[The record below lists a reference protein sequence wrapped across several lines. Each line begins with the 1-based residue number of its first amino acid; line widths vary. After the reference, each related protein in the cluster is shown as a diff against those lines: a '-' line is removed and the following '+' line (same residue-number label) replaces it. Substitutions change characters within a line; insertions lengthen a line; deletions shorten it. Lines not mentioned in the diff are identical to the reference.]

1 MGAMSEIEV
10 SKFVILLGGHVM
22 PTKRLRKQLQ
32 GARVIAADSG
42 MQHADVLGVKPELW
56 VGDFDSAS
64 THLQRK
70 HEDVQRQTH
79 PADKAA
85 TDGELA
91 IAEALRRGATSLVL
105 VGGFGGQFDHT
116 LAHAGFLLALA
127 KRGMDIFMT
136 SGNEEAHAL
145 FDELEFDDLN
155 LGTRLSIAPFT
166 DLRGLTLSGVKWPLV
181 KHDVPLGSALTLSN
195 VIMGKVRINLL
206 SGAALVL
213 TYPTE
218 LE

>member
-1 MGAMSEIEV
+1 MVAMSEIEA
-10 SKFVILLGGHVM
+10 SKFVILLGGHVT
-22 PTKRLRKQLQ
+22 PTKRLKKQMQ

-42 MQHADVLGVKPELW
+42 MQHADVLGLKPELW
-56 VGDFDSAS
+56 VGDFDSS
-64 THLQRK
+64 SVHLQRK
-70 HEDVQRQTH
+70 HEDVLRQSH
-79 PADKAA
+79 PAEKAA

-136 SGNEEAHAL
+136 SGNEEARAL
-145 FDELEFDDLN
+145 FHELEFDDLS

-166 DLRGLTLSGVKWPLV
+166 DLRGLTLSGVKWPLT

-195 VIMGKVRINLL
+195 IIMGTVRINLL
-206 SGAALVL
+206 VGSALVL

>member
-1 MGAMSEIEV
+1 MSI
-10 SKFVILLGGHVM
+10 FAILLGGNVK
-22 PTKRLRKQLQ
+22 PTKRLKKQLE

-42 MQHADVLGVKPELW
+42 MQHADDLALKAELW

-64 THLQRK
+64 SYLQKK
-70 HEDVQRQTH
+70 HQDVPRQTYD
-79 PADKAA
+79 AEKDA
-85 TDGELA
+85 TDGEIA
-91 IAEALRRGATSLVL
+91 IAEALRRGATSLIL

-127 KRGMDIFMT
+127 KRGMNIFMS

-145 FDELEFDDLN
+145 VDEMAFNDLSF
-155 LGTRLSIAPFT
+155 GTRLSIAPFS
-166 DLRGLTLSGVKWPLV
+166 DLRGLTVSGVKWPLS
-181 KHDVPLGSALTLSN
+181 KRDVPLGSALTLSN
-195 VIMGKVRINLL
+195 IVTGMVRISLL
-206 SGAALVL
+206 SGSALIL

>member
-1 MGAMSEIEV
+1 MLETEV
-10 SKFVILLGGHVM
+10 SKFVILLGGLVT
-22 PTKRLRKQLQ
+22 PTKRLRRQMQ
-32 GARVIAADSG
+32 SARVIAADSG
-42 MQHADVLGVKPELW
+42 MQHADVLGLKPELW

-64 THLQRK
+64 ANLQRK
-70 HEDVQRQTH
+70 HEVVERQTH
-79 PADKAA
+79 PSDKAA

-145 FDELEFDDLN
+145 VDELELDDLAV
-155 LGTRLSIAPFT
+155 GTRLSIALMA
-166 DLRGLTLSGVKWPLV
+166 DVRGLTLTGVKWPLH
-181 KHDVPLGSALTLSN
+181 KRDVPLGSALTLSN
-195 VIMGKVRINLL
+195 IVEGTVRINML
-206 SGAALVL
+206 SGLALVI
-213 TYPTE
+213 TYP
-218 LE
+218 LESE

>member
-1 MGAMSEIEV
+1 MSN
-10 SKFVILLGGHVM
+10 FAILLGGNVK
-22 PTKRLRKQLQ
+22 PTKRLKKQLE

-42 MQHADVLGVKPELW
+42 MQHADSLGLKPELW

-64 THLQRK
+64 PHLQKK
-70 HEDVQRQTH
+70 HQDVPRQTY
-79 PADKAA
+79 DVEKDA
-85 TDGELA
+85 TDGEIA
-91 IAEALRRGATSLVL
+91 IAEALRRGATSLIL

-127 KRGMDIFMT
+127 KRGMDIFMS

-145 FDELEFDDLN
+145 VDEMAIDDLSF
-155 LGTRLSIAPFT
+155 GTRLSIAPFS
-166 DLRGLTLSGVKWPLV
+166 DLRGLTVSGVKWPLT
-181 KHDVPLGSALTLSN
+181 KRDVPLGSALTLSN
-195 VIMGKVRINLL
+195 IVTGSVRISLL
-206 SGAALVL
+206 SGSALIL